1 MNIDVELPA
10 LRQRLLRQARLTVYD
25 AAQAED
31 LVQDTL
37 LAVLQQAATHRGE
50 AALATWA
57 IAILR
62 HKIADWYRS
71 PSQQRT
77 VALADDSET
86 LAEGIDAQFS
96 ESGHYR
102 EPVPAWQQPE
112 GAVEQKQLKVTLDA
126 CLARLPVQ
134 TRRVF
139 MMREW
144 LGFETDEIC
153 ARLAISADNCRTVLH
168 RARMALRE
176 CLQRHAVGAFGHR

>member
-10 LRQRLLRQARLTVYD
+10 LRQRLLRQARLTVHD

-134 TRRVF
+134 TLRVF

-153 ARLAISADNCRTVLH
+153 ARLAISADNCRTVLD